1 MNIMRKED
9 EVSFSEIFRRA
20 RHYKKNNIPW
30 HFHFLM
36 PKCKYN
42 NKRKYSIILENE
54 RTGENFIAFSSKGP
68 INNAEKLENMFY
80 DRANSDN

>member
-1 MNIMRKED
+1 
-9 EVSFSEIFRRA
+9 
-20 RHYKKNNIPW
+20 
-30 HFHFLM
+30 M

-68 INNAEKLENMFY
+68 IKNAEKLENMFY